1 MNLKA
6 TIVLCLLS
14 AVAAFSPTS
23 IPKSSL
29 QINTRNNVL
38 PSALHMMLDEKNQ
51 NAVSPVAK
59 SSAMIALSS
68 ASAAFLNVG
77 AALAEDIDGYEV
89 TELPPPYIPIFFAI
103 LLVGGVGALT
113 LSLGDVMK
121 EEASLGLQS
130 GARAKKER
138 ERSRSSYFKNK

>member
-1 MNLKA
+1 
-6 TIVLCLLS
+6 
-14 AVAAFSPTS
+14 
-23 IPKSSL
+23 
-29 QINTRNNVL
+29 
-38 PSALHMMLDEKNQ
+38 MMLDEKNQ